1 MKIIINSD
9 HNFEITEAA
18 ESEMSSLIS
27 AALDRFEDR
36 LTRVEVHLS
45 DATAGRSTGN
55 DIQCQ
60 VEARPAG
67 LQTESTTNVADNR
80 DDALRGAVHKM
91 VSLLDSVFGKLDHRK
106 GSTPM
111 GGEPTP

>member
-18 ESEMSSLIS
+18 ESEMSSVVS
-27 AALDRFEDR
+27 AAMERFEDR
-36 LTRVEVHLS
+36 LTRVEIHLS
-45 DATAGRSTGN
+45 DATAGRSTSN

-67 LQTESTTNVADNR
+67 LQVESTSDAADNR
-80 DDALRGAVHKM
+80 GDALRGAVHKM
-91 VSLLDSVFGKLDHRK
+91 VSRLDTVFGKLDHKK
-106 GSTPM
+106 GHTPM